1 MRINHNI
8 QALNTY
14 RQLSVNQN
22 NLSKH
27 LERLS
32 SGLRINRAS
41 DDAAGLA
48 ISEKMRSQIRG
59 LKVADRNAL
68 DGVSMIQTAE
78 GALGE
83 VQSIL
88 QRMRE
93 LSVQA
98 SSGAMSP
105 IDRQT
110 IQSEIDQLTLEIDK
124 ISDTTNFN
132 GKSLL
137 AGNLIANAFMTDS
150 SDQINETPPG
160 SGSFSGTIPANDEV
174 YLSFFQTPTAGTDD
188 LVIDNITISFGA
200 VNSGYNAG
208 TNSATVKVDGGETIE
223 DILTE
228 INSIMTT
235 AKADVGAID
244 NVSNYY
250 IIDNSLYLK
259 SGATS
264 LPIAYNDPDYQP
276 RPDQPL
282 EIPMQLGANAGETMK
297 IEIPNMDTAT
307 LGLARL
313 LDHTTIIA
321 TPGTNAEAGIDV
333 SSSRIAASNATGFI
347 DNAIDMVIL
356 QRSSLGA
363 YQNRLEH
370 TIKNLGTVTENLTAA
385 ESRIRDADMA
395 LEMTGFTKANVINQ
409 AATAMLAQA
418 NQMPQGVLQLLQ

>member
-98 SSGAMSP
+98 ANGSMSST
-105 IDRQT
+105 DRQT
-110 IQSEIDQLTLEIDK
+110 IQQEIDQLTLEIDR
-124 ISDTTNFN
+124 ISETTNFN

-137 AGNLIANAFMTDS
+137 AGNLLANAFMTDS
-150 SDQINETPPG
+150 SEYITEGAP
-160 SGSFSGTIPANDEV
+160 GSFSGSIQPNEEV
-174 YLSFFQTPTAGTDD
+174 YLSFLQPPTAGTDD
-188 LVIDNITISFGA
+188 LTIDNITISFGS

-208 TNSATVKVDGGETIE
+208 TNTATIKVDGGETIE
-223 DILTE
+223 DILTQ
-228 INSIMTT
+228 IDNVMT
-235 AKADVGAID
+235 AANGDAGAVD
-244 NVSNYY
+244 NVSNFY
-250 IIDNSLYLK
+250 IIDNALYLK
-259 SGATS
+259 AGSAS
-264 LPIAYNDPDYQP
+264 LSVAYNDPDYQP
-276 RPDQPL
+276 RPDLPL
-282 EIPMQLGANAGETMK
+282 EIPMQLGANEDETMK
-297 IEIPNMDTAT
+297 IEISNVDTAT
-307 LGLARL
+307 LGLARM
-313 LDHTTIIA
+313 LDHTTVIA
-321 TPGTNAEAGIDV
+321 TPGTNAEAGVDV
-333 SSSRIAASNATGFI
+333 SSSQTAASNAIALI
-347 DNAIDMVIL
+347 DTAIETVTL
-356 QRSSLGA
+356 QRSTLGA

-395 LEMTGFTKANVINQ
+395 IEMTGFTKENIINQ
-409 AATAMLAQA
+409 ASTSMLAKA